1 MILVVDAVEA
11 SLAVLA
17 MLSSVVSA
25 TVAARVVSLTLPVVE
40 EVR

>member
-1 MILVVDAVEA
+1 VVDVVEV

-17 MLSSVVSA
+17 MLSSVASA
-25 TVAARVVSLTLPVVE
+25 TVAARVVSLTLPVAE